1 MTQLWVLS
9 SLLAM
14 HELTAEGLAPL
25 AIIRRDGLN
34 ESFHLGTAALVAPDG
49 QVLDVVGDAAALI
62 YPRSALKPIQAMVI
76 RDLGLRTDS
85 KQSVISMASHYATQE
100 QIDLVRSLLSDHGNS
115 ETELGCPEA
124 WPWNP
129 ESKALAHNQSRIY
142 MNCSGKH
149 AGFLATAKLNGFS
162 TSDYLSPE
170 HPVQQQ
176 VKALIQELAGEQ
188 IVKTTVDGCGAP
200 LFAMSTIGLARA
212 LAHLPARDPEL
223 FRAGLSHPH
232 LIGDT
237 TTPDALLMKHG
248 FFSKLGAEGVFTA
261 VTDSGHAVAIK
272 FADGS
277 LRAALRTTSALL
289 HKQGLI
295 DGPTRSAI
303 DAEDSLQVL
312 GGGKVIGEIK
322 ICI

>member
-62 YPRSALKPIQAMVI
+62 YPRSALKPVQAMVM
-76 RDLGLRTDS
+76 RDLGLKTDS

-100 QIDLVRSLLSDHGNS
+100 QIDLVRGLLSDHGNS
-115 ETELGCPEA
+115 ETDLGCPEA

-129 ESKALAHNQSRIY
+129 ESNALAHNQSRIY

-149 AGFLATAKLNGFS
+149 AGFLATAKLNSFS

-170 HPVQQQ
+170 HPVQQR
-176 VKALIQELAGEQ
+176 VKALIQELSGEQ

-212 LAHLPARDPEL
+212 LAQLPVRDPDL
-223 FRAGLSHPH
+223 FEAGLAHPH

-248 FFSKLGAEGVFTA
+248 VFSKLGAEGVFTA
-261 VTDSGHAVAIK
+261 VTKSGHAVAIK

-277 LRAALRTTSALL
+277 LRAALKTTAALF
-289 HKQGLI
+289 HKHGLI
-295 DGPTRSAI
+295 DSATFKAI
-303 DAEDSLQVL
+303 EAEDSLQVL

>member
-1 MTQLWVLS
+1 MTQLCVLS

-14 HELTAEGLAPL
+14 HELTVAGLAPL

-62 YPRSALKPIQAMVI
+62 YPRSALKPIQAMVM
-76 RDLGLRTDS
+76 RDLGLKTDS
-85 KQSVISMASHYATQE
+85 KQSVISMASHYATAE
-100 QIDLVRSLLSDHGNS
+100 QITLVQSLLADHGNAES
-115 ETELGCPEA
+115 DLACPEA

-129 ESKALAHNQSRIY
+129 ESKALAQGQSRVY

-149 AGFLATAKLNGFS
+149 AGFLAAAKLSGLS
-162 TSDYLSPE
+162 TSDYLSPD
-170 HPVQQQ
+170 HPVQQR
-176 VKALIQELAGEQ
+176 VKALIEELSGEQ

-200 LFAMSTIGLARA
+200 LFAMSTIALARA
-212 LAHLPARDPEL
+212 LTHLPSRDLEL
-223 FRAGLSHPH
+223 FEAGLAHPH

-248 FFSKLGAEGVFTA
+248 VFSKLGAEGVFTA
-261 VTDSGHAVAIK
+261 VTRSGYAIAIK

-277 LRAALRTTSALL
+277 LRAALKTTAALL
-289 HKQGLI
+289 HKHGLI
-295 DGPTRSAI
+295 DTDTRKAI
-303 DAEDSLQVL
+303 EDEDSLQVL
-312 GGGKVIGEIK
+312 GGGRVIGEIN

>member
-1 MTQLWVLS
+1 MTQLCVLS

-14 HELTAEGLAPL
+14 HELTAAGLAPL

-34 ESFHLGTAALVAPDG
+34 ESFHLGTTALVAPDG

-62 YPRSALKPIQAMVI
+62 YPRSALKPIQAMVM
-76 RDLGLRTDS
+76 RDLGLKTDS
-85 KQSVISMASHYATQE
+85 KQSVISMASHYATAE
-100 QIDLVRSLLSDHGNS
+100 QIALVQGLLADHGNAES
-115 ETELGCPEA
+115 DLGCPEA

-129 ESKALAHNQSRIY
+129 ESRALAQGQSRVY

-149 AGFLATAKLNGFS
+149 AGFLAAAKLSGLS
-162 TSDYLSPE
+162 TSDYLSPD
-170 HPVQQQ
+170 HPVQQR
-176 VKALIQELAGEQ
+176 VKALIEELSGEQ
-188 IVKTTVDGCGAP
+188 IVKTTIDGCGAP

-212 LAHLPARDPEL
+212 LTHLPSRDLEL
-223 FRAGLSHPH
+223 FEAGLAHPN

-248 FFSKLGAEGVFTA
+248 IFSKLGAEGVFTA
-261 VTDSGHAVAIK
+261 VTRSGHALAIK

-277 LRAALRTTSALL
+277 LRAALKTTAAVF
-289 HKQGLI
+289 HKHGLI
-295 DGPTRSAI
+295 DTDTRKAI
-303 DAEDSLQVL
+303 EAEDSLQVL
-312 GGGKVIGEIK
+312 GGGKVIGEIN

>member
-9 SLLAM
+9 SLFAM
-14 HELTAEGLAPL
+14 HELTVAGLAPL

-49 QVLDVVGDAAALI
+49 QVLEVVGDAAALI
-62 YPRSALKPIQAMVI
+62 YPRSALKPIQAMVM
-76 RDLGLRTDS
+76 RELGLKTDS
-85 KQSVISMASHYATQE
+85 RQSVISMASHYATQE
-100 QIDLVRSLLSDHGNS
+100 QIDLVKSLLSDHGNS
-115 ETELGCPEA
+115 GSDLGCPEA

-129 ESKALAHNQSRIY
+129 ESKALATEQSRVF

-170 HPVQQQ
+170 HPIQQR
-176 VKALIQELAGEQ
+176 VKALIEELALEQ

-200 LFAMSTIGLARA
+200 LFAISTIGLARA
-212 LAHLPARDPEL
+212 LTKLPTHDLEL
-223 FRAGLSHPH
+223 FEAGLTHPH

-248 FFSKLGAEGVFTA
+248 ILSKLGAEGVFTA
-261 VTDSGHAVAIK
+261 VTRSGHALAIK

-277 LRAALRTTSALL
+277 LRAALKTTAALL
-289 HKQGLI
+289 HKHGLI
-295 DGPTRSAI
+295 DSPTRVAI
-303 DAEDSLQVL
+303 EAEDSLQVL